1 MVVHSS
7 PLLLT
12 PLLRSYSQSRC
23 VCCQWARSSRWPLAR
38 SPKRLHRYHPHS
50 HAWKGHHASSG
61 HILTSVFDCLPP
73 SNKGWARWMGSTGMY
88 FITRKALN
96 KTNHLEDTVISVAVH
111 MQWKL
116 SCKATT
122 CCWFLCSIWSPLTY
136 IHIIDIQH
144 VNALFSLGTN
154 FNLLAA
160 KQRKV
165 RKFPPVSMICTR
177 QAAPPIMCPWSNARC
192 SCHATPQQSLRY
204 FATLSVGDADGGGE
218 GGSRASQQP
227 LLCRI
232 HADKLRLFRREK
244 HKATAPLLN
253 IVSFPSVLFPPYL
266 LYLFVL
272 SRYLRSTLAPSL
284 FPMCW

>member
-1 MVVHSS
+1 MVHGGPQLSSS
-7 PLLLT
+7 PDTSSEILQSVPLCLQSMSQKLT
-12 PLLRSYSQSRC
+12 VTFGQESRAAP
-23 VCCQWARSSRWPLAR
+23 QISSSLTRMKRSSRIIWTH
-38 SPKRLHRYHPHS
+38 SDERLRLF
-50 HAWKGHHASSG
+50 AQ
-61 HILTSVFDCLPP
+61 PP

-116 SCKATT
+116 SCKATM

-177 QAAPPIMCPWSNARC
+177 QAAPLIMCPGSNARC
-192 SCHATPQQSLRY
+192 SCHATPQQSLHY

-218 GGSRASQQP
+218 GGVVHPSN
-227 LLCRI
+227 LCSAGCTPTNYDYSGERNT
-232 HADKLRLFRREK
+232 RRQL
-244 HKATAPLLN
+244 H
-253 IVSFPSVLFPPYL
+253 
-266 LYLFVL
+266 
-272 SRYLRSTLAPSL
+272 
-284 FPMCW
+284 C